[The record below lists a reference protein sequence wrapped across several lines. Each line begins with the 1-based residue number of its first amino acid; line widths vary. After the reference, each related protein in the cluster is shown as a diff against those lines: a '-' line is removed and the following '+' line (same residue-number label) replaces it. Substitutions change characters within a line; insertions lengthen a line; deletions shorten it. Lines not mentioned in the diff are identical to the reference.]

1 MRRANLVSLPKGVF
15 QIRKKSGLSYWYHQD
30 NRGKP
35 NQGPLV
41 RLPEYG
47 TREFWHR
54 IGEISGHNPTV
65 EKGSI
70 KALIMEY
77 QASDK
82 WMRLR
87 PETQRSYRFALDSI
101 IDAWGPLHASLIS
114 PKGIG
119 KFMENFQTT
128 PSMGNI
134 ALAVVK
140 VIMKTAVQKGYR
152 TDNPAREID
161 KLRVDPDGAKPLTP
175 AAWKALTEKAP
186 EPLQRLAWLGRMTGQ
201 RISDLVLLGPHNR
214 DDDGLLIT
222 IGKLRDKQHW
232 CPLTPADIAR
242 LDTWHAENHKTFVH
256 KSTGD
261 AYTAHGIREAWNAFA
276 NEPKGK
282 ALRGFTPHDL
292 RATKVCDERIAGKN
306 HQQISAM
313 VGMSLQMVMKYSAH
327 IDQRLAARGHV
338 KN

>member
-15 QIRKKSGLSYWYHQD
+15 QIRKKSGLSYWYHQS
-30 NRGKP
+30 NRGRP
-35 NQGPLV
+35 DQGPLV

-47 TREFWHR
+47 TPEFWHR
-54 IGEISGHNPTV
+54 IGELSGREPIAS
-65 EKGSI
+65 KGSI

-77 QASDK
+77 QASDR
-82 WMRLR
+82 WTRLR
-87 PETQRSYRFALDSI
+87 PETQRSYGFALDAI
-101 IDAWGPLHASLIS
+101 NAAWGPLQASQIS
-114 PKGIG
+114 SAGMI
-119 KFMENFQTT
+119 KFMEGFQAT

-161 KLRVDPDGAKPLTP
+161 KLHVDPDGAKPLTP
-175 AAWKALTEKAP
+175 AAWKALIEKAP
-186 EPLQRLAWLGRMTGQ
+186 EPLKRLAWLGRMTGQ
-201 RISDLVLLGPHNR
+201 RISDLVAIGHANR

-242 LDTWHAENHKTFVH
+242 LNSWHAENHAAYIHKT
-256 KSTGD
+256 TGD
-261 AYTAHGIREAWNAFA
+261 PYTTHGIREAWNAFA
-276 NEPKGK
+276 DGK
-282 ALRGFTPHDL
+282 DGKPLRGFTPHDL
-292 RATKVCDERIAGKN
+292 RATKVCDERIAGKS

-313 VGMSLQMVMKYSAH
+313 VGMSIQMVMKYSAH
-327 IDQRLAARGHV
+327 IDQRLAARGQV
-338 KN
+338 KH